1 MHEFVAVYPPE
12 AVARANPKP
21 ALRSTRTVLDAPRP
35 LVRLVS
41 PAELPDD
48 TVPPM
53 LTFPELELLH
63 HKLVDVADE
72 RGLAYVKYVC
82 MKYQHALFRRK
93 EGTLRAVPSAE
104 AAPAVPATARAQ
116 SA

>member
-53 LTFPELELLH
+53 LTFPELELLLLL
-63 HKLVDVADE
+63 K
-72 RGLAYVKYVC
+72 C
-82 MKYQHALFRRK
+82 
-93 EGTLRAVPSAE
+93 AE
-104 AAPAVPATARAQ
+104 TGWQVVHEPRT
-116 SA
+116 